1 MLYNE
6 NDEYAMLSSVDFITP
21 VVDDPYI
28 YGQIAAANALSD
40 IFAMGGVAKSALN
53 LLMWDSTHFDVKVA
67 NAILKGGLDKIAE
80 SGALLLGGHTIKDME
95 QKYGLSVNGIVHK
108 DRIWRNNTAQEG
120 DVLVLTKPLGSGIL
134 TTAIKA
140 RMLSNQ
146 DEVVQSMAMLNL
158 YAMQVAQEYEIHACT
173 DITGFGLIGHA
184 LEMCR
189 ANKAKKP
196 HSYLRDFTEDSPYDK
211 SILFYTTQIPLFEN
225 TRELSQ
231 MGIVPGGSYEN
242 KNALCFQ
249 VQIQTQIQD
258 DIFYY
263 DAQTSGGLLFALPFS
278 QAKSFV
284 YDLRK
289 AGITCANIIGE
300 VVPKRE
306 KAIVLG

>member
-6 NDEYAMLSSVDFITP
+6 SDEYAMLSSVDFITP

-40 IFAMGGVAKSALN
+40 IFAMGGAAKSALN
-53 LLMWDSTHFDVKVA
+53 LLMWDSTHFDVKIA
-67 NAILKGGLDKIAE
+67 NAILKGGLDKIVE
-80 SGALLLGGHTIKDME
+80 SGALLLGGHTIKDTE

-108 DRIWRNNTAQEG
+108 NRIWRNNTAHEG

-140 RMLSNQ
+140 RMLSSQN
-146 DEVVQSMAMLNL
+146 EVVQSMSMLNL

-189 ANKAKKP
+189 ASMTKKSSSP
-196 HSYLRDFTEDSPYDK
+196 LLDSMQNSAYDK
-211 SILFYTTQIPLFEN
+211 SILFYTAQIPLFEH
-225 TRELSQ
+225 TRELSK

-242 KNALCFQ
+242 KNALFHQ
-249 VQIQTQIQD
+249 VQIQSQIDD

-263 DAQTSGGLLFALPFS
+263 DAQTSGGLLFALPFT
-278 QAKSFV
+278 QGKAFV

-289 AGITCANIIGE
+289 AGITHANIVGE
-300 VVPKRE
+300 VISKQD
-306 KAIVLG
+306 KSIILG